1 VPGMTTN
8 TSWQTTSTYP
18 GAQPGLTTNFTVFST
33 VVNYPGPQP
42 MLTTNC
48 STTVYKVKDRP
59 TSGYCG
65 TPWQTGNDVNWWYYY
80 GIAGYNYASGFSYS
94 YATYTYNYTSYTYNY
109 VVYITA
115 PTYTTNHYD
124 HVLGNGDYYVSDASG
139 LSGTTI
145 VTGNARLVMGNGLNM
160 SGNDQ
165 MTIAPGGGLQMYS
178 AGDTVT
184 IGGNGVLN
192 KTGNAANFMFY
203 GTPSVTTLNFNGNGE
218 FTGVLVMPNAN
229 TKMNGGGYDVNDFV
243 GSLMVNSVQMNG
255 HFNFHYDEALA
266 RVPSN
271 GRFLITSWNEI
282 P

>member
-1 VPGMTTN
+1 
-8 TSWQTTSTYP
+8 
-18 GAQPGLTTNFTVFST
+18 
-33 VVNYPGPQP
+33 
-42 MLTTNC
+42 
-48 STTVYKVKDRP
+48 
-59 TSGYCG
+59 
-65 TPWQTGNDVNWWYYY
+65 
-80 GIAGYNYASGFSYS
+80 
-94 YATYTYNYTSYTYNY
+94 
-109 VVYITA
+109 
-115 PTYTTNHYD
+115 
-124 HVLGNGDYYVSDASG
+124 
-139 LSGTTI
+139 
-145 VTGNARLVMGNGLNM
+145 
-160 SGNDQ
+160 
-165 MTIAPGGGLQMYS
+165 MYS

-184 IGGNGVLN
+184 IGGNGGLN
-192 KTGNAANFMFY
+192 KTGNAANFMFW